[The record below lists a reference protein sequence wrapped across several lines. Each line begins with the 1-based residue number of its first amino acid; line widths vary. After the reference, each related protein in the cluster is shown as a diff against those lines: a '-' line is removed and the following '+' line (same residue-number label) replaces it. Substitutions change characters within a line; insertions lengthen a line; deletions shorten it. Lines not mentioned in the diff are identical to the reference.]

1 MMNNAGGV
9 NKTDFTSNYDANR
22 DGKVSTQET
31 QKAENLFGIM
41 EGASGDGTLTQDE
54 YQSFL
59 GDIKRVQQF
68 TEALVG
74 FDHAAGMKTP
84 SDHIVRASS
93 HAFSSTRASQTPGE
107 ALDTA
112 AYDALQN
119 QFDFIVKADPK
130 SSAASN
136 ARWNLISMAQ
146 DRGRW
151 DVAAAELKT
160 YSANH
165 PQDAE
170 AGFMLIQAEMKVQE
184 GGLGPYLNMLN
195 EGTVMTE
202 QQVED
207 FAALTNGLQASYRQ
221 AREFI
226 SEGGPGA
233 GLALGVTPQTY
244 VDAQAN
250 IANIQR
256 FVASVY
262 WSE

>member
-1 MMNNAGGV
+1 MINNAGGV
-9 NKTDFTSNYDANR
+9 NKTDFATNYDANR
-22 DGKVSTQET
+22 DGKVSAEET

-59 GDIKRVQQF
+59 SDAGRVQQF
-68 TEALVG
+68 SQALEG
-74 FDHAAGMKTP
+74 FDHAAGMQTP

-93 HAFSSTRASQTPGE
+93 HAFVSERASQAQGE
-107 ALDTA
+107 ALDSDS
-112 AYDALQN
+112 YDALQS
-119 QFDFIVKADPK
+119 QFEFVVQADPN
-130 SSAASN
+130 SGAASN

-184 GGLGPYLNMLN
+184 GQLGPYLNMLN
-195 EGTVMTE
+195 EGTVMSDE
-202 QQVED
+202 QVND
-207 FAALTNGLQASYRQ
+207 LVTLTNELQASYRK
-221 AREFI
+221 AREFL
-226 SEGGPGA
+226 SEDGPGV
-233 GLALGVTPQTY
+233 GLQLGVSPQTY

-250 IANIQR
+250 MANIQR

-262 WSE
+262 WSD